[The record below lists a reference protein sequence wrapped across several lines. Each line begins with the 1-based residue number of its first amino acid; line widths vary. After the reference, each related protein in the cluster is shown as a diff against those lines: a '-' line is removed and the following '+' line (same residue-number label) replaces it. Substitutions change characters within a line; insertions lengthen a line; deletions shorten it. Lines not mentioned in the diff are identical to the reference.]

1 MEFKEAVRTCL
12 TQKYCRFK
20 GRASRAEFWWFS
32 LFTLLLNIVVL
43 LVGAIAPGL
52 VSIIS
57 AALGLWLVL
66 PTVSAATRRLH
77 DRNLSGW
84 WQALPVP
91 LALLGPLGT
100 ATDNTWVLFAA
111 GVRRLLRV
119 FGFWLFTRLKEPP
132 APTVLGLIRL
142 TARVPE
148 GHHNRV
154 APPFGDNRRKPAPAA
169 HCRASCQT
177 FGYSVWPGHHLP
189 Y

>member
-1 MEFKEAVRTCL
+1 MECKEAVKICL

-111 GVRRLLRV
+111 GGAAVIASIWLLVVYALKGTPGPNR
-119 FGFWLFTRLKEPP
+119 FGPDPLD
-132 APTVLGLIRL
+132 G
-142 TARVPE
+142 E
-148 GHHNRV
+148 G
-154 APPFGDNRRKPAPAA
+154 A
-169 HCRASCQT
+169 
-177 FGYSVWPGHHLP
+177 
-189 Y
+189 

>member
-43 LVGAIAPGL
+43 LVGAIAPAL

-100 ATDNTWVLFAA
+100 ATDSTWLLFAA
-111 GVRRLLRV
+111 GGAAFIVSIWLLVVYALKGTSGPNR
-119 FGFWLFTRLKEPP
+119 FGPDPLD
-132 APTVLGLIRL
+132 G
-142 TARVPE
+142 E
-148 GHHNRV
+148 G
-154 APPFGDNRRKPAPAA
+154 A
-169 HCRASCQT
+169 
-177 FGYSVWPGHHLP
+177 
-189 Y
+189 